1 MCVCV
6 CVWELTL
13 FIFQPFFSF
22 RDKQCLFYMRTM
34 NKYLLYHE
42 YIYRPSHNKVR
53 MVCSTSCAVAAI
65 FIVAMIFTMYNSDN
79 TKSIQS
85 FKRILTPQQNTVYA
99 KIANERRQIYFVGF
113 GLGLLLSFI
122 FLAWNTMSRTGSRRL
137 GRCSTICI
145 VGAIT
150 FTVNYFYYMLAPK
163 SDWMI
168 LHIEGDTQKKAW
180 LHIYKNMQYT
190 YHLGA
195 LLGLVGVLFIG
206 NVFCK

>member
-1 MCVCV
+1 
-6 CVWELTL
+6 
-13 FIFQPFFSF
+13 
-22 RDKQCLFYMRTM
+22 
-34 NKYLLYHE
+34 
-42 YIYRPSHNKVR
+42 
-53 MVCSTSCAVAAI
+53 MVCAASCAIATV
-65 FIVAMIFTMYNSDN
+65 FIVAMVFTMYGSDK
-79 TKSIQS
+79 TDAIQS
-85 FKRILTPQQNTVYA
+85 FKRILTPQQNEIYA
-99 KIANERRQIYFVGF
+99 KITNERRQIYYVGF

-122 FLAWNTMSRTGSRRL
+122 FLAWNSMSRSGSRRL

-150 FTVNYFYYMLAPK
+150 FTANYFYYMLAPK

-180 LHIYKNMQYT
+180 LHIYKKMQYN

-195 LLGLVGVLFIG
+195 LLGLVGALFIG

>member
-1 MCVCV
+1 MHILY
-6 CVWELTL
+6 EN
-13 FIFQPFFSF
+13 S
-22 RDKQCLFYMRTM
+22 
-34 NKYLLYHE
+34 YLLYHYNI
-42 YIYRPSHNKVR
+42 YIPSNKIR

-65 FIVAMIFTMYNSDN
+65 FIVAMVFTMYNSDN
-79 TKSIQS
+79 TQSIQS

-113 GLGLLLSFI
+113 GLGLLLSFV
-122 FLAWNTMSRTGSRRL
+122 FLAWNTMSRAGSRRL

-195 LLGLVGVLFIG
+195 LLGLVGALFIG

>member
-1 MCVCV
+1 MCV
-6 CVWELTL
+6 TNT
-13 FIFQPFFSF
+13 FYTSAPPPTFFSF
-22 RDKQCLFYMRTM
+22 RATHILYE
-34 NKYLLYHE
+34 NSYLLYH
-42 YIYRPSHNKVR
+42 YNIYTPNKIR

-65 FIVAMIFTMYNSDN
+65 FIVAMVFTMYNSDN
-79 TKSIQS
+79 TQSIQS

-113 GLGLLLSFI
+113 GLGLLLSFV
-122 FLAWNTMSRTGSRRL
+122 FLAWNTMSRAGSRRL

-195 LLGLVGVLFIG
+195 LLGLVGALFIG

>member
-1 MCVCV
+1 MVCV
-6 CVWELTL
+6 
-13 FIFQPFFSF
+13 
-22 RDKQCLFYMRTM
+22 
-34 NKYLLYHE
+34 
-42 YIYRPSHNKVR
+42 
-53 MVCSTSCAVAAI
+53 TSCAVSAI
-65 FIVAMIFTMYNSDN
+65 FIVAMIFTMYGSDK
-79 TKSIQS
+79 TDAIQN
-85 FKRILTPQQNTVYA
+85 FKRILTPQQNATYA

-122 FLAWNTMSRTGSRRL
+122 FLVWNHMSLTGSRRL
-137 GRCSTICI
+137 SRCSTICV

-168 LHIEGDTQKKAW
+168 LHIEGETQKKAW
-180 LHIYKNMQYT
+180 LHIYKKMQYN

-195 LLGLVGVLFIG
+195 LLGLIGALFIG